1 MFSRF
6 FIMRPIFATVVSL
19 VIILAGFMAMRGLPI
34 AQYPDIIPPQVE
46 VEATY
51 SGASP
56 EVVAAT
62 VAAPPGAADLAG
74 GGTVLLVEDEDAVR
88 VFATRALRN
97 KGYTVLE
104 ARTGEGALDILRD
117 TPDIDL
123 LITDMV
129 MPGMDGAT
137 LARLV
142 RVERPEIRVIL
153 ISGYSEEVARG
164 DLVESKDIHFL
175 PKPFDLAQLAAR
187 VKEVMAAPP

>member
-1 MFSRF
+1 G
-6 FIMRPIFATVVSL
+6 VVGG
-19 VIILAGFMAMRGLPI
+19 VDRGPPADLP
-34 AQYPDIIPPQVE
+34 PPRAPALLPA
-46 VEATY
+46 EAAEAP
-51 SGASP
+51 S
-56 EVVAAT
+56 AAAAPAAP
-62 VAAPPGAADLAG
+62 AAPPGAADLAG

-164 DLVESKDIHFL
+164 DLVDSKDIHFL

-187 VKEVMAAPP
+187 VKEVMAAEH

>member
-1 MFSRF
+1 A
-6 FIMRPIFATVVSL
+6 P
-19 VIILAGFMAMRGLPI
+19 LPLS
-34 AQYPDIIPPQVE
+34 D
-46 VEATY
+46 
-51 SGASP
+51 
-56 EVVAAT
+56 
-62 VAAPPGAADLAG
+62 APPPDEPAEPEPAAEAPDLAK

-104 ARTGEGALDILRD
+104 ARTGEGALDILREA
-117 TPDIDL
+117 PDIDL

-153 ISGYSEEVARG
+153 ISGYSEEAARG
-164 DLVESKDIHFL
+164 DLADSPDIEFL
-175 PKPFDLAQLAAR
+175 PKPFDLATLAAR
-187 VKEVMAAPP
+187 VKAALARQPLDPSA